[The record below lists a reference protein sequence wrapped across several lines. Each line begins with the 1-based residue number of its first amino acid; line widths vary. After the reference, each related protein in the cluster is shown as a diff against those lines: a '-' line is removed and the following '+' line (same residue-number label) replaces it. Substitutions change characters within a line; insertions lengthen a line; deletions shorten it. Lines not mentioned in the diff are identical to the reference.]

1 VPINRSQIA
10 FALGLENG
18 ERSTARSKRSSDHLS
33 ELLQRPGRTRVPGY
47 VHPWN
52 SLVDRAVAVH
62 VAKQGGFVSRESA
75 AGEGGEWLVIIHRR
89 SVENAEASMA
99 TFAKAPV
106 AASFMSKIDAAT
118 MIKRYQR

>member
-1 VPINRSQIA
+1 
-10 FALGLENG
+10 
-18 ERSTARSKRSSDHLS
+18 
-33 ELLQRPGRTRVPGY
+33 VPGY

-52 SLVDRAVAVH
+52 SLVDRAVAVQH

-75 AGEGGEWLVIIHRR
+75 GEWLVIIDRR